1 MEDLIT
7 FLVKVL
13 ANFLLVI
20 FAIFSSDPEQILTPN
35 NSTLSEFT
43 VSFYDMSMMNWLMFN
58 SFNSMAEAILLILIG
73 KLSKTNQNLSTF
85 IMEILYCRC
94 STISIFFL
102 FLRQEK
108 FGYIIMVAI
117 AEFLRKHLF
126 FRLYKLNKEILTF
139 MQI

>member
-43 VSFYDMSMMNWLMFN
+43 VSFYDMSMMNWLMFQLFQQYGRGHFVDSYWEAFKDESKSFHFHHGNLVLPMFNHQHFLLVSQTGEVRVYYYGCN
-58 SFNSMAEAILLILIG
+58 S
-73 KLSKTNQNLSTF
+73 
-85 IMEILYCRC
+85 
-94 STISIFFL
+94 
-102 FLRQEK
+102 
-108 FGYIIMVAI
+108 
-117 AEFLRKHLF
+117 
-126 FRLYKLNKEILTF
+126 
-139 MQI
+139 